1 MKALKLVLA
10 CAVVLA
16 LCLPAVSFARGGMGG
31 GKGGGSCGWGMNSK
45 YGRMYNPQTVET
57 VSGEVVKVDKVTP
70 IKGMSYGIHLVLKTD
85 KGDISVHLGPAWY
98 IDRQDATIK
107 EGDKVDVKGSKVE
120 IAGKPV
126 VIAAEVKKGD
136 ETLMLRDESGV
147 PLWSGWRRR

>member
-10 CAVVLA
+10 CAVVLSMGM
-16 LCLPAVSFARGGMGG
+16 AVVSYAQSPGMGRGGG
-31 GKGGGSCGWGMNSK
+31 GWGMNSK

-57 VSGEVVKVDKVTP
+57 ISGEVVKVDKVMP
-70 IKGMSYGIHLVLKTD
+70 MRGMSNGIHLLVKTD
-85 KGDISVHLGPAWY
+85 KGDVSVHLGPAWY
-98 IDRQDATIK
+98 IDRQDTSIK
-107 EGDKVDVKGSKVE
+107 VGDKVDVKGSKVE

-136 ETLMLRDESGV
+136 ETLVLRDEAGI